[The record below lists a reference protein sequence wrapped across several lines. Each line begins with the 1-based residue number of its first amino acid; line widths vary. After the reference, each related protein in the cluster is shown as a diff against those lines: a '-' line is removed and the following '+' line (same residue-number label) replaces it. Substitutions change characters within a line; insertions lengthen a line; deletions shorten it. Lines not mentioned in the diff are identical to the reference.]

1 MREKD
6 NNKTLA
12 WRLYEEGRNYN
23 ESLTPN
29 QYNVVETNTE
39 FFIGNQWLH
48 LPNTPAM
55 KGLPKPT
62 FNILKRVAS
71 LFIAS
76 LTSSGVTLRYEPLA
90 YYDGS
95 NRADPDHDASEMTNA
110 AVANLLEKLKMD
122 YRVREALFD
131 GAQSGDYC
139 AHFYFDPDVQAYGGA
154 FGPHRGEIQ
163 MELVDGINV
172 MFGNPADRRV
182 QTQPYILLVGRDNV
196 DQLRWEAERFKKNKK
211 LYKSGT
217 ANDSKPEYLDASIQ
231 PDAEYDKIPGVGGK
245 TELTAGETTG
255 KALYVLLYTKVTREE
270 PEVDADGAPVYQDVY
285 DDEGNPIYEKDN
297 DGNPVLDAYGEPVPK
312 RKESKRLVTTV
323 YATKAT
329 RTGIIYEN
337 VDTGLSLYPISWG
350 NWERQKN
357 QYHGRALVTGLIPN
371 QIFINTMFATAMRHM
386 QLMAFPKTIYNADL
400 ISRWSNEV
408 GQAIAIHGLQPG
420 QSVSQ
425 VAANL
430 NPPEMSNQ
438 IFTLIDKAMAYTK
451 ECLGAT
457 DAQMGNVKPDNTSA
471 LMVLQ
476 TNSEVP
482 LENIRAGLYE
492 WMEDIGEILPD
503 MMGTYYGKR
512 PVIVEQEFEEP
523 VMGASGIPQIDMM
536 TGMMKTQK
544 IVRKVA
550 KEFDFSQLKHISL
563 NLRIDVGATT
573 YYSEIAMTQTL
584 DNLRKDGTLDVIQY
598 LERIPNKLIPRK
610 QELINELKGRI
621 AEGTQANAA
630 AGAAIPEPGSPV
642 SQGASGVGPAAPT
655 QGGQLSADKAVQGL
669 PQLMEAQMAADALP
683 NIARKTA
690 LAQGALRSK

>member
-1 MREKD
+1 MAIE
-6 NNKTLA
+6 NKSPKA
-12 WRLYEEGRNYN
+12 WQLYEEGRNYN
-23 ESLTPN
+23 QSLTPS

-76 LTSSGVTLRYEPLA
+76 LTSSGITLRYEPLA
-90 YYDGS
+90 YYDGM
-95 NRADPDHDASEMTNA
+95 NQADPDHDASEFTNA
-110 AVANLLEKLKMD
+110 AVSNLLEKVKFE
-122 YRVREALFD
+122 YRTREALFD

-139 AHFYFDPDVQAYGGA
+139 AHFWFDPDALPYGGA
-154 FGPHRGEIQ
+154 FGQHRGELK

-172 MFGNPADRRV
+172 MFGNPNSDDV
-182 QTQPYILLVGRDNV
+182 QSQPYILLVGRDTVQN
-196 DQLRWEAERFKKNKK
+196 LRFEAERFKKNRK
-211 LYKSGT
+211 LYRSGT
-217 ANDSKPEYLDASIQ
+217 ASDVKKEHMDASIQ
-231 PDAEYDKIPGVGGK
+231 PDAENDLFPGIGGK
-245 TELTAGETTG
+245 VELTADDDTG
-255 KALYVLLYTKVTREE
+255 KALYVLMYSKVTREE
-270 PEVDADGAPVYQDVY
+270 TELDANG
-285 DDEGNPIYEKDN
+285 EPIYMDELDDNGEPVFEKDKK
-297 DGNPVLDAYGEPVPK
+297 GNPVLDSFGSPVPR
-312 RKESKRLVTTV
+312 RKEAKRLVTTV

-329 RTGIIYEN
+329 RTGIIYED
-337 VDTGLSLYPISWG
+337 VDTGLSLYPIAWG

-386 QLMAFPKTIYNADL
+386 QLMAFPKTVYNADL
-400 ISRWSNEV
+400 ISAWTNEV
-408 GQAIAIHGLQPG
+408 GQAIAVHGLQPG

-425 VAANL
+425 VATNL
-430 NPPEMSNQ
+430 NPAEMSNQ
-438 IFTLIDKAMAYTK
+438 IFTLIDKTMAYTK

-492 WMEDIGEILPD
+492 WAEDIGAILPD
-503 MMGTYYGKR
+503 MMGTYYGLR
-512 PVIVEQEFEEP
+512 PVVVEQEFEEI
-523 VMGASGIPQIDMM
+523 VTDAAGAPQIDPM
-536 TGMMKTQK
+536 TGLMKTQK
-544 IVRKVA
+544 IVRKVV
-550 KEFDFSQLKHISL
+550 KEFDFSQLKHITL

-573 YYSEIAMTQTL
+573 YFSEIAMTQTL

-598 LERIPNKLIPRK
+598 LERIPDKLIPKK

-621 AEGTQANAA
+621 ADGTQANAA

-642 SQGASGVGPAAPT
+642 SADAAAPV
-655 QGGQLSADKAVQGL
+655 QGGALSPDKAVQGL
-669 PQLMEAQMAADALP
+669 PQLAEAQFAMGELP
-683 NIARKTA
+683 NIAKKTA
-690 LAQGALRSK
+690 IAQGNLRTK